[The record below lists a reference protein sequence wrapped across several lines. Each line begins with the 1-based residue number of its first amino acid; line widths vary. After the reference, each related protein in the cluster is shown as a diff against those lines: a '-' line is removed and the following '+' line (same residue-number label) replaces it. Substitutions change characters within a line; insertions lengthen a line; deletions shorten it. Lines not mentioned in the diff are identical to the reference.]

1 MQQLIDG
8 LMPAMGPATYNDAGA
23 VAPLGQR
30 AKGILEAVG

>member
-8 LMPAMGPATYNDAGA
+8 LLPAMGPATYNDAGA

-30 AKGILEAVG
+30 VQGIYEAVG